1 MNSSRRDFLKASAV
15 ALAAGR
21 VCQAEPRRQRKED
34 LIKREN
40 EREGALDWQLTR
52 VRPEGYNN
60 PNIEGYCS
68 SQSVKAGE
76 RIDVMV
82 STAPAA
88 QFTIEIF
95 RMGYYGGR
103 GARAMKTL
111 GPFKGKQQ
119 PKPPVGEGRQ
129 RRCRWDPAVSLT
141 VPHDWPSGV
150 YLGRLTTLPD
160 RANTPYWQS
169 YVVFI
174 VRDDRPADF
183 LFQCSDNTWQAYNR
197 WPDDFSL
204 YTDPRGSHALDVAV
218 SFDRPYAKYSQIF
231 ERPLSTGSGEFS
243 LWEYPLAYWTE
254 KHGYDVTY

>member
-1 MNSSRRDFLKASAV
+1 MSSSRRDFLKASAV

-21 VCQAEPRRQRKED
+21 GAQAEPRRQLNED
-34 LIKREN
+34 WIKMEN
-40 EREGALDWQLTR
+40 EREGASDWQLTR

-68 SQSVKAGE
+68 RQSVKAGE
-76 RIDVMV
+76 SIDVAV

-103 GARAMKTL
+103 GARSMKTL

-119 PKPPVGEGRQ
+119 PKPPVGEKRLG
-129 RRCRWDPAVSLT
+129 RCRWDPAVSLT
-141 VPHDWPSGV
+141 IPHDWPSGV

-160 RANTPYWQS
+160 KANTPYWQS
-169 YVVFI
+169 YVIFI

-197 WPDDFSL
+197 WPDNFSL

-231 ERPLSTGSGEFS
+231 ERPLSTGTG
-243 LWEYPLAYWTE
+243 T
-254 KHGYDVTY
+254 V